1 MSDPKSTLMKKSILG
16 FLLAITLI
24 SLFSFATNSR
34 KEHDYAYKSYSTK
47 YGAKTSVSSSAQ
59 IHSFY
64 QQLSLATFGLPENIF
79 TLAYEGFGK
88 LNKLGKISSD
98 SVLTI
103 IDFTKSSA
111 KKRMYVV
118 DLKRQKIIFNTVV
131 AHGKNSG
138 KEYANA
144 FSNKIDSHQS
154 SLGFYLTGEPYIG
167 SNGYSLQLNGM
178 EPGFNDKAYERAIVV
193 HGADYVNES
202 ITHTK
207 GYLGRSFGCPA
218 IPKSISTKLI
228 DKIKK
233 GNLLFIYYP
242 DSKYLNGSE
251 IING

>member
-1 MSDPKSTLMKKSILG
+1 MLEYKSNPMKKSILG
-16 FLLAITLI
+16 LLLAITLI
-24 SLFSFATNSR
+24 SLFSFVTNTR
-34 KEHDYAYKSYSTK
+34 KEPSYNNRPYSKK
-47 YGAKTSVSSSAQ
+47 YGANVSVSSSAH

-64 QQLSLATFGLPENIF
+64 QQLSLASKGLSENVF
-79 TLAYEGFGK
+79 TLAYQGFEK
-88 LNKLGKISSD
+88 LSRLSKISSD

-118 DLKRQKIIFNTVV
+118 DLKCQKILFNTVV

-138 KEYANA
+138 KEYANI
-144 FSNKIDSHQS
+144 FSNRIDSHQS
-154 SLGFYLTGEPYIG
+154 SLGFYLTGEPYMG

-178 EPGFNDKAYERAIVV
+178 EPGFNDKAYERAIVI

-202 ITHTK
+202 ITHSK
-207 GYLGRSFGCPA
+207 GFLGRSFGCPA

-228 DKIKK
+228 NKIKK

-242 DSKYLNGSE
+242 DRKYLNGSE